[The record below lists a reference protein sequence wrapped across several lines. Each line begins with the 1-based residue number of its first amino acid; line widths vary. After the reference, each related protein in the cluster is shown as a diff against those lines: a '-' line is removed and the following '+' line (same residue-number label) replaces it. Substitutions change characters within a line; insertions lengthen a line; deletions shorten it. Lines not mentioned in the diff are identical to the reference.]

1 MIKTDKNQT
10 LYISKYQ
17 NFTNKTLQTFMSK
30 GPSKLNRPEVS
41 MSSILKP
48 PTRIYQNKL
57 KVPEISEMTGSSAVQ
72 NDSMPPYKFPLKE
85 YTREILGGTNNSD
98 FYNKTISK
106 FFNKMR
112 STGVENYHNNGK
124 AKNEMNTKPDSE
136 AIIHNNYLFDKK
148 MSKPRAFLEKVKK
161 MKASK
166 SSSNSAKHRKNQ
178 NEEDPMN
185 LTLENTIT
193 RKGSAQ
199 STNTSYNHI
208 PANT

>member
-57 KVPEISEMTGSSAVQ
+57 KVPEISEMTSSSAVQ

-85 YTREILGGTNNSD
+85 YTREILGGTKNSD

-166 SSSNSAKHRKNQ
+166 SSSNSAK
-178 NEEDPMN
+178 EDMSSSFPAGPTYTYNPLAMK
-185 LTLENTIT
+185 IT
-193 RKGSAQ
+193 VRR
-199 STNTSYNHI
+199 NVLN
-208 PANT
+208 